1 MRAPAGRSLFQRLVQ
16 LLFHGKGVKLARLT
30 RCSHVVAMFPNP
42 EAILVRRSDPDRY
55 FAALF
60 APVPARDTLF
70 TLYAFNHEL
79 ARAREVTHEPGLAL
93 IRLHWWREV
102 VEGDPK
108 PHEVATPL
116 RQALAEGR
124 LLASDLLAMIDAREV
139 EAEPEVT
146 TIEDWRNWLLK
157 GAGSL
162 AVAAGRTLGAPQSEL
177 FRLRQ
182 LGAGYAVAGLLRS
195 AAFLASQNRCLL
207 PTEMLDAFKV
217 TRSQAIAEPA
227 GQRLAGV
234 HQALAFIGRALLG
247 VPRRCDTAW
256 IAAALPAVLGRRDLA
271 RPPLGGAR
279 PVTDKM
285 AMTWAAIRRSA

>member
-1 MRAPAGRSLFQRLVQ
+1 
-16 LLFHGKGVKLARLT
+16 
-30 RCSHVVAMFPNP
+30 MFPNP
-42 EAILVRRSDPDRY
+42 EAMLVRRYDPDRY

-93 IRLHWWREV
+93 IRLQWWREV
-102 VEGDPK
+102 VEGEPR

-116 RQALAEGR
+116 REAVAEGR
-124 LLASDLLAMIDAREV
+124 LFPADLLAMIDAREL
-139 EAEPEVT
+139 EAEPEIT
-146 TIEDWRNWLLK
+146 SIEAWRDWLLQ

-162 AVAAGRTLGAPQSEL
+162 AVAAGRTLGAPPAEL
-177 FRLRQ
+177 ERLRQ
-182 LGAGYAVAGLLRS
+182 LGAGYAVAGILRS
-195 AAFLASQNRCLL
+195 AAFLAARNRCLL
-207 PTEMLDAFKV
+207 PSEMLTAFKL
-217 TRSQAIAEPA
+217 TREEAMAEPNA
-227 GQRLAGV
+227 QRLAGV

-247 VPRRCDTAW
+247 VPRRCDTSW